1 MRVGGLGA
9 VSLSLPELFHLQSL
23 QANRASTA
31 STFGRAKQILLLY
44 LQGAATQFETWD
56 PKPDAPAGIR
66 GKFSATS
73 TSVPGVFICDGLP
86 KIAKIMD
93 RIAIVRSMTHEYNNH
108 SNHYTMTGYPTVNF
122 PSETNPEDSR
132 HHPFFGSVLDYLEDQ
147 RHPEARPEVPRN
159 IGLPFRFSTYSPV
172 FRRSGPYGAFLGHAY
187 DPVWTEFEG
196 KPTTKV
202 SRSSFFQKKDVVV
215 EDPYLGITPDSRL
228 RVSRAAQLR
237 PEMTLDRFDRRRSLL
252 GQLERETAR
261 FEESLAGRSLDR
273 FREMA
278 FSLMTSPKLGNALNL
293 DDEPMSVREQY
304 GMTLFGQ
311 AALTGRRLLEAGCGL
326 VSVFWDEYK
335 IVNTAWDTH
344 SRLYSRLGDE
354 LLPGFDSAVSS
365 LLLDLEDRG
374 LLDETLVMCLTEH
387 GRPPRILHVGNIANN
402 AYNNAKVLVEAGI
415 DFMPEASWGRHTRWL
430 TTLTIDPDRFGADR
444 ETVRLALEEENIEAR
459 PVWKP
464 MHLQPVF
471 ATFEYKGGR
480 VAEELFKKGLCLP
493 SGSDLTQE
501 DLGRVATV
509 VRGVAGFK
517 P

>member
-1 MRVGGLGA
+1 MLQILGSWNPFREACHRREAMRVGGLGA

-23 QANRASTA
+23 QAEPVSAP

-66 GKFSATS
+66 GNLSAAS
-73 TSVPGVFICDGLP
+73 TSVPGVHICDGLP

-108 SNHYTMTGYPTVNF
+108 SNHYTMTGHPTVNF

-196 KPTTKV
+196 QPTTKV
-202 SRSSFFQKKDVVV
+202 SRSSFFQRKDIVV

-261 FEESLAGRSLDR
+261 FEESQSGRSIDR

-278 FSLMTSPKLGNALNL
+278 YSLMTSPKLGHALDL

-344 SRLYSRLGDE
+344 SRLYSRLSDE

-374 LLDETLVMCLTEH
+374 LLEETLVMCLTEH
-387 GRPPRILHVGNIANN
+387 GRTPRVKKVGSGGGRDHWSKVYSVMLAGGGITPGTVVGASDSRGAFVKNRPVSPEDILATMYHL
-402 AYNNAKVLVEAGI
+402 KGI
-415 DFMPEASWGRHTRWL
+415 DHR
-430 TTLTIDPDRFGADR
+430 TIIPDR
-444 ETVRLALEEENIEAR
+444 LKR
-459 PVWKP
+459 PVNLVP
-464 MHLQPVF
+464 NGEPIS
-471 ATFEYKGGR
+471 
-480 VAEELFKKGLCLP
+480 EL
-493 SGSDLTQE
+493 LT
-501 DLGRVATV
+501 
-509 VRGVAGFK
+509 
-517 P
+517 

>member
-1 MRVGGLGA
+1 MLQILGSWNPFRESCNRREAMRVGGLGA
-9 VSLSLPELFHLQSL
+9 LSLSLPELFHLQSL
-23 QANRASTA
+23 QADPASTP

-44 LQGAATQFETWD
+44 LQGAASQFETWD

-66 GKFSATS
+66 GKFSAAS

-108 SNHYTMTGYPTVNF
+108 SNHYTMTGHPTVNF

-147 RHPEARPEVPRN
+147 RHPEARPQVPRN

-202 SRSSFFQKKDVVV
+202 SRSSFFQRKDVVV

-228 RVSRAAQLR
+228 RISRAAQLR

-261 FEESLAGRSLDR
+261 FEESLAGRSIDR

-278 FSLMTSPKLGNALNL
+278 YSLMTSTKLANAFNL

-365 LLLDLEDRG
+365 LLLDLESRG

-387 GRPPRILHVGNIANN
+387 GRTPRVTKVGKGGGRDHWSKVYSVMLAGGGITPGTVVGASDSRGAFVKNRPVSPEDILATMYHL
-402 AYNNAKVLVEAGI
+402 KGI
-415 DFMPEASWGRHTRWL
+415 DHRA
-430 TTLTIDPDRFGADR
+430 IIPDR
-444 ETVRLALEEENIEAR
+444 LHR
-459 PVWKP
+459 PVSLVP
-464 MHLQPVF
+464 NGEPIS
-471 ATFEYKGGR
+471 
-480 VAEELFKKGLCLP
+480 EL
-493 SGSDLTQE
+493 LT
-501 DLGRVATV
+501 
-509 VRGVAGFK
+509 
-517 P
+517 